1 MKEAKSFSEIWEA
14 AGGLEERIKK
24 KKKRKTGCRGARLYR
39 DKGNSQ
45 HDVKE

>member
-1 MKEAKSFSEIWEA
+1 MKEAKIFSEIWEA
-14 AGGLEERIKK
+14 AGGLEERRKQ
-24 KKKRKTGCRGARLYR
+24 KKRKTGCRGTRLYR